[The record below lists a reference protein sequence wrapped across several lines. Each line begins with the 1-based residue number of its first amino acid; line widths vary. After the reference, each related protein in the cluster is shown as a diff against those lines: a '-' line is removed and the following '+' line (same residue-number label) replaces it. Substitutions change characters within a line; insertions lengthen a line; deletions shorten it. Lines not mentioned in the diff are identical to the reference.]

1 MKSNKLRLAAALAAV
16 GAIGAGI
23 AVPALSQQGQA
34 PAQPPAQAQG
44 QAQAP
49 AAEDP
54 VVARLNDA
62 EVRRSEVLELIG
74 TMPPQIRQMPMELV
88 FPAMLD
94 QLLSIK
100 LLAAAGYAQGLQ
112 DSEEVKAR
120 VRQAEERAVQEA
132 YLAARL
138 DSAVTEE
145 ALRTRYQRFVEE
157 NPPQDEVRAS
167 HILVGTE
174 EEAKRIIADVAGGAD
189 FAAIARE
196 KSIDPGSG
204 PQGGDLGYF
213 QQGDMVQPFADAA
226 FTITPGSVGQSPVE
240 TQFGWHV
247 IKVVDRRQATTPA
260 FEEVQPQLRQE
271 VQQEAI
277 TDLLQELRSGARIER
292 FAMDGTPL
300 PEGQQPR
307 R

>member
-16 GAIGAGI
+16 GAIGLGAG
-23 AVPALSQQGQA
+23 VPAWSQQGQA
-34 PAQPPAQAQG
+34 PAQAPQ

-49 AAEDP
+49 AQAEEDP
-54 VVARLNDA
+54 VVARLNGED
-62 EVRRSEVLELIG
+62 VRRSEVLGLIG
-74 TMPPQIRQMPMELV
+74 MMPPQVRQMPIELV

-94 QLLSIK
+94 QLISIK
-100 LLAAAGYAQGLQ
+100 LLADAGYAAGIQER
-112 DSEEVKAR
+112 EEVRAR

-132 YLAARL
+132 FLAERL
-138 DSAVTEE
+138 ESTITEA
-145 ALRTRYQRFVEE
+145 ALRERYAAFVAE

-167 HILVGTE
+167 HILVGTR
-174 EEAKRIIADVAGGAD
+174 EEAEAIIADVAGGAD

-226 FTITPGSVGQSPVE
+226 FTISPGNVGQSPVE

-247 IKVVDRRQATTPA
+247 IRVVDRREAPTPA
-260 FEEVQPQLRQE
+260 FEEVEPQLRQQA
-271 VQQEAI
+271 QQEAI
-277 TDLLQELRSGARIER
+277 ADLLEELRTGAEIER
-292 FAMDGTPL
+292 FAFDGSPL
-300 PEGQQPR
+300 PEGQQQR
-307 R
+307 